1 MATEW
6 KAHYRQGDFSSV
18 ALTRQGYTQ
27 LPRQGYTQLKIFN
40 TFKAIVPVDK
50 AIKCA

>member
-6 KAHYRQGDFSSV
+6 NAHYRQGDFSSV

-27 LPRQGYTQLKIFN
+27 LKIFN
-40 TFKAIVPVDK
+40 TFKAIMPVDK